1 MSRIEDKVM
10 LQRLNLLRV
19 PLKVK
24 GTFLPASQLQPT
36 TEQLAQWEKVLQER
50 LQQGASILY
59 RTPLVLDL
67 SQVEAGH
74 PVDLAALVTT
84 ARQLDLSIV
93 AVRAQDTALEAQ
105 TEALGLAFLGRLD
118 RSAPAAN
125 QEEVS
130 EPKLYQG
137 TVRGGQQVIHEQ
149 GDLVIL
155 GSVNPG
161 GEVLASGHIYIYG
174 SLRGKALA
182 GIYGDAKAR
191 IVTQE
196 LNAELVAIDGHYR
209 TSQKT
214 DFLTSKKPAY
224 LVLTGQEVECHFF
237 K

>member
-1 MSRIEDKVM
+1 M

-50 LQQGASILY
+50 LEQGASLLY

-67 SQVEAGH
+67 SQIDTSQ
-74 PVDLAALVTT
+74 PIDLAALVRT
-84 ARQLDLSIV
+84 AQQLGLSIV
-93 AVRAQDTALEAQ
+93 AVRAQEAALEAQ
-105 TEALGLAFLGRLD
+105 AEALGLAFLGRLD
-118 RSAPAAN
+118 RSTPAAN

-130 EPKLYQG
+130 EPKIHLG

-191 IVTQE
+191 IVAQE

-214 DFLTSKKPAY
+214 DFLTAKKPAY
-224 LVLTGQEVECHFF
+224 LVLKGQDVECHFF
-237 K
+237 

>member
-1 MSRIEDKVM
+1 M
-10 LQRLNLLRV
+10 LQKLNLLRI

-36 TEQLAQWEKVLQER
+36 TEQLAQWERVLQER
-50 LQQGASILY
+50 VQQGASLLY

-67 SQVEAGH
+67 SQVDTSQ
-74 PVDLAALVTT
+74 PIDLAALVNT
-84 ARQLDLSIV
+84 AQQLDLSIV
-93 AVRAQDTALEAQ
+93 AVRAQDTTLEAQ
-105 TEALGLAFLGRLD
+105 ADALGLAFLGRLD

-125 QEEVS
+125 QDQVS
-130 EPKLYQG
+130 EPKVHLG

-182 GIYGDAKAR
+182 GIYGDAKVR

-196 LNAELVAIDGHYR
+196 LNAELVSIDGHYH

-214 DFLTSKKPAY
+214 DFLSSKKPAY
-224 LVLTGQEVECHFF
+224 LQLKGQEIECHFF
-237 K
+237 